1 MSELPYLPLW
11 TSKYLGATTHLNY
24 RQHGVYIMLLIQCW
38 RQSDCSIPNDAD
50 WIQTRLRM
58 TAKQY
63 QTDAAPVVAEFF
75 EKNAHGRLHQ
85 PRLTIEFHQVIS
97 KKVRRRETGREG
109 GLARARKNTPPESEQ
124 KQGSEPSN
132 AIAMLKQPSSIPYSY
147 TETDTEIEKEEPK
160 GSSKKKVSSTRG
172 TRLPEAWTL
181 PTEWADEAYQYR
193 TPNGEYLTAEEVN
206 HEADKF
212 RDHWIAQGGSRG
224 VKVDWR
230 ATWRNWIRNGS
241 GQIIRNRNASRN
253 GRSGSGGQHERPSLA
268 AAFMR
273 AGGLLENPDDVP
285 RGPQNGRLDL
295 EGRFHRGEV
304 VPFGGAARPAI
315 G

>member
-38 RQSDCSIPNDAD
+38 RQSDCSIPDDAD

-124 KQGSEPSN
+124 KQ
-132 AIAMLKQPSSIPYSY
+132 AML
-147 TETDTEIEKEEPK
+147 
-160 GSSKKKVSSTRG
+160 
-172 TRLPEAWTL
+172 
-181 PTEWADEAYQYR
+181 
-193 TPNGEYLTAEEVN
+193 
-206 HEADKF
+206 
-212 RDHWIAQGGSRG
+212 
-224 VKVDWR
+224 
-230 ATWRNWIRNGS
+230 
-241 GQIIRNRNASRN
+241 
-253 GRSGSGGQHERPSLA
+253 
-268 AAFMR
+268 
-273 AGGLLENPDDVP
+273 
-285 RGPQNGRLDL
+285 
-295 EGRFHRGEV
+295 
-304 VPFGGAARPAI
+304 
-315 G
+315 

>member
-132 AIAMLKQPSSIPYSY
+132 AIATLKQPSSIPYSY

-193 TPNGEYLTAEEVN
+193 TPNGEYLTAEEIN

-212 RDHWIAQGGSRG
+212 RDYWHSQPSSRG
-224 VKVDWR
+224 CKLNWR
-230 ATWRNWIRNGS
+230 STWRNWIRNGAANV
-241 GQIIRNRNASRN
+241 IRARHASRA
-253 GRSGSGGQHERPSLA
+253 GGSGGGGQYEKPSLA
-268 AAFMR
+268 AEFLRR
-273 AGGLLENPDDVP
+273 ARERQIRDPLSNGPDDWFDNV
-285 RGPQNGRLDL
+285 
-295 EGRFHRGEV
+295 EGRGGRGEV
-304 VPFGGAARPAI
+304 VPLRKLTDW
-315 G
+315 